1 MPWLT
6 KDTDGNFQSLTF
18 WVMIW
23 VSLSNIE
30 YILNTVLTVI
40 LTVIYMTQSFVPL
53 MYYNSMH
60 DTEVRTLRKK
70 SLKKHN
76 GGISG
81 ILIDHLDEKNIVSS
95 IVTVSFTPQIWMPR
109 AASTRLLKCIGWNL
123 VLTSSL
129 MRERRPSSSL
139 KREEGMARAVLPV
152 HTVTVGLFL

>member
-76 GGISG
+76 WGISR
-81 ILIDHLDEKNIVSS
+81 ILIDHLDEKISCPPLWLFLSLLRSECQGLRPPGFWNVSAE
-95 IVTVSFTPQIWMPR
+95 ILCWLQALWGREDLHQVW
-109 AASTRLLKCIGWNL
+109 K
-123 VLTSSL
+123 
-129 MRERRPSSSL
+129 ERRVWL
-139 KREEGMARAVLPV
+139 
-152 HTVTVGLFL
+152 GLSYQYTQLQ